1 MTTGSANASA
11 TGATLSA
18 SFSGASQVPTGSGFE
33 WGENSDPTTWPSSND
48 VYVDQTYAST
58 SGEFSGTLSGLESGK
73 TYYYRAYVILN
84 NEKYFFGEVRSFTT
98 TSGTEDPG
106 TMKGWLE
113 LPRSTTG
120 SDYYTG
126 SFSADGARNYSYLY
140 QYSTYTSLWSA
151 YPLYRA
157 TMGGGYDADWTYNP
171 SIAKSKQVNCW
182 DASYNV
188 LYGETNYVANA
199 ASTGEEYYARG
210 HQVPNADRNANN
222 TMQTQ
227 TFYATNST
235 PQVHYSFNDAVWKT
249 LEGDV
254 RTIASATDTVYV
266 VTGAAF
272 RKVGGSESITYIHPK
287 GDSGKSVPVPN
298 YYWKVLLKVKW
309 SGSGSNKTV
318 SSAQAV
324 GVWLPHAT
332 DLGDSYS
339 TYVCSVSQIEEWTGF
354 DFFSNLPDDKE
365 ATAESNAN
373 WTTFKNF

>member
-1 MTTGSANASA
+1 MTTGSANVSA

-18 SFSGASQVPTGSGFE
+18 SFSGARQAPTGSGFE
-33 WGENSDPTTWPSSND
+33 WGENSDYTTWPSTND
-48 VYVDQTYAST
+48 VYVDKTYTST
-58 SGEFSGTLSGLESGK
+58 SGSFTGTLTGLESGK

-84 NEKYFFGEVRSFTT
+84 NEKYFYGSVKSFTT
-98 TSGTEDPG
+98 SISENPG

-113 LPRSTTG
+113 LPRSTSG

-126 SFSADGARNYSYLY
+126 SFSVSGSRNYSYLY

-151 YPLYRA
+151 YPLYSA
-157 TMGGGYDADWTYNP
+157 TMGGGYESSWTWNP
-171 SIAKSKQVNCW
+171 NISQSKQVNCW

-188 LYGETNYVANA
+188 LYGETTYVNDAQG
-199 ASTGEEYYARG
+199 TGSEFYARG

-222 TMQTQ
+222 TMQSQ

-235 PQVHYSFNDAVWKT
+235 PQIHYGFNDGIWKT

-254 RTIASATDTVYV
+254 RTIASAADTVYV

-272 RKVGGSESITYIHPK
+272 QKKGVGESITYIHPK

-309 SGSGSNKTV
+309 SGSGNNKTV
-318 SSAQAV
+318 SSAQAI
-324 GVWLPHAT
+324 GVWLPHMKFT
-332 DLGDSYS
+332 GTTYS
-339 TYVCSVSQIEEWTGF
+339 SYVCSVSQIEEWTGF
-354 DFFSNLPDDKE
+354 DFFSNLPDNLE
-365 ATAESNAN
+365 TTAESNTN

>member
-1 MTTGSANASA
+1 M
-11 TGATLSA
+11 
-18 SFSGASQVPTGSGFE
+18 
-33 WGENSDPTTWPSSND
+33 
-48 VYVDQTYAST
+48 YVDKTYTST
-58 SGEFSGTLSGLESGK
+58 SGSFTGALTGLESGK

-84 NEKYFFGEVRSFTT
+84 NEKYFFGEVKSFTT
-98 TSGTEDPG
+98 STSENPG

-113 LPRSTTG
+113 LPRATSG

-126 SFSADGARNYSYLY
+126 SFNASGVRNYSYLY

-151 YPLYRA
+151 YPLYSA
-157 TMGGGYDADWTYNP
+157 TMGGGYETDWTWNP
-171 SIAKSKQVNCW
+171 NVSKSKQVNCW

-188 LYGETNYVANA
+188 LYGETDYVNSAS
-199 ASTGEEYYARG
+199 STGSEYYARG
-210 HQVPNADRNANN
+210 HQVPNADRNAIDA
-222 TMQTQ
+222 MQSQ

-235 PQVHYSFNDAVWKT
+235 PQIQYSFNDGIWKT

-272 RKVGGSESITYIHPK
+272 RKVGGSEEITYIHPK
-287 GDSGKSVPVPN
+287 GDSGKNVPVPN

-309 SGSGSNKTV
+309 SGSGSNKAV

-324 GVWLPHAT
+324 GVWIPHT
-332 DLGDSYS
+332 TYTENSYS
-339 TYVCSVSQIEEWTGF
+339 GFVCRVSQIEEWTGF

-365 ATAESNAN
+365 ATAESNSN
-373 WTTFKNF
+373 WNAFKNF